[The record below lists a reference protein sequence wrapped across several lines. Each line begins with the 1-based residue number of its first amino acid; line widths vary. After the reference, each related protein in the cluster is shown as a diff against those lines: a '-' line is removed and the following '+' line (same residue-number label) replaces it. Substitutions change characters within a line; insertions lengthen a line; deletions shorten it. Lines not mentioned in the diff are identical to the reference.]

1 MTLRAEGAAERRTAE
16 PVRLTVVPRE
26 GAVVAGGR
34 LALLATVR
42 NVGEEAGVYA
52 LEVAGLD
59 AGWYTVDPPTVGLA
73 PSAVARVSLSVHPPL
88 GASSAVEDLLA
99 TVRVVSAA
107 DRAVLAASAV
117 TLTVGPSTC
126 LHTEVMPAEAE
137 GQTGAFQV
145 SLVNGSAAPAACA
158 VLATDLEE
166 RLRFRVEP
174 QGTVLLPP
182 GARVAFTVRA
192 LPPPR
197 ERFDGPRA
205 FEVELRGQDVGA
217 LDDTSPFLVR
227 RVRFTYVPS
236 HPGRATRTTPTR
248 RRLPRFG
255 WLPALILLAAVLLLA
270 TVLFLVARATG
281 QPAGRHTATPARR
294 QPTPN
299 GAPTPNRV
307 GTAVVP
313 APGAAL
319 SLPVIKQ
326 FAVRTDP
333 RTRRPVLVWT
343 VQGAVATTL
352 NDKPVAAS
360 ETSGYPAAPG
370 KAYDLRATNALGA
383 VASAVV
389 VSDAGRPAAPS
400 RFELRLPSIKSF
412 VVRRRPGRPYE
423 LAWTTVYARSVTLNG
438 RPVAHQGTLA
448 LRPPLRDATYR
459 LVAGGVLGDA
469 TATIQVV
476 VRASAPRTRMYT
488 LP

>member
-1 MTLRAEGAAERRTAE
+1 VTPRAEGAAERSTAE
-16 PVRLTVVPRE
+16 PVRLTVVPRV

-34 LALLATVR
+34 LALSATVR
-42 NVGEEAGVYA
+42 NVGEEAGAYA
-52 LEVAGLD
+52 LEAAGLD
-59 AGWYTVDPPTVGLA
+59 AGWYTIDPPTVRLA
-73 PSAVARVSLSVHPPL
+73 PGAVARLSLSVHPPP
-88 GASSAVEDLLA
+88 GAIAAVEDLPVA
-99 TVRVVSAA
+99 VRVVSAA
-107 DRAVLAASAV
+107 DRAVLASSAA

-126 LHTEVMPAEAE
+126 LYTEVMPAEAE
-137 GQTGAFQV
+137 GHTGVFQV
-145 SLVNGSAAPAACA
+145 NLVNGSAAPAACA

-182 GARVAFTVRA
+182 GGRVAFTVRA

-197 ERFDGPRA
+197 EKFDGPRA

-248 RRLPRFG
+248 RRLPRLG

-270 TVLFLVARATG
+270 AALFLVARATG
-281 QPAGRHTATPARR
+281 QPAANHTT
-294 QPTPN
+294 TPN
-299 GAPTPNRV
+299 GALTPDQV
-307 GTAVVP
+307 GTAV
-313 APGAAL
+313 AATPVAGL
-319 SLPVIKQ
+319 SLPVIRQ

-360 ETSGYPAAPG
+360 ETSGYPASPG
-370 KAYDLRATNALGA
+370 KAYDLRATNALGV

-438 RPVAHQGTLA
+438 RPVAHQGTFA

-469 TATIQVV
+469 AAAIQVV
-476 VRASAPRTRMYT
+476 ARASAARTRTYT

>member
-1 MTLRAEGAAERRTAE
+1 MTLRAEGTAERRTAE

-42 NVGEEAGVYA
+42 NVGEEAGAYA

-73 PSAVARVSLSVHPPL
+73 PGAVARVSLSVHPPP
-88 GASSAVEDLLA
+88 GAISAVEDLLA

-107 DRAVLAASAV
+107 DRAVLASSAV
-117 TLTVGPSTC
+117 TLTVGPATC
-126 LHTEVMPAEAE
+126 LYTEVMPVEAE
-137 GQTGAFQV
+137 GHTGVFQV
-145 SLVNGSAAPAACA
+145 TLVNGTAAPAACA

-217 LDDTSPFLVR
+217 LDDTNPFLAR

-236 HPGRATRTTPTR
+236 HPGRATRTMPTR
-248 RRLPRFG
+248 RRLPRLG
-255 WLPALILLAAVLLLA
+255 WLPALILLAAVLLA

-299 GAPTPNRV
+299 GAPTPDRV
-307 GTAVVP
+307 GTAV
-313 APGAAL
+313 APTPVAGL
-319 SLPVIKQ
+319 SLPVIRQ
-326 FAVRTDP
+326 FAVRADP

-343 VQGAVATTL
+343 VRGAAATTL

-360 ETSGYPAAPG
+360 ETSGYPASPG
-370 KAYDLRATNALGA
+370 KAYDLRATNALGV

-476 VRASAPRTRMYT
+476 VRASAPRTRTYT